1 MKAVW
6 GDKMDLKKYAQ
17 KVIQNFIA
25 EHKEE
30 IVNLEKDF
38 IETEKLEDIYNW
50 NGYFEIF
57 IESEDSGFRG
67 DVQNIRYRN
76 KYPEVLKNVIKAAC
90 LEFINNNYETLS
102 LEKIIDI
109 QVILP
114 NGTFINLPKKYWKK
128 QVEEI
133 INNIYLHKV

>member
-30 IVNLEKDF
+30 IVN
-38 IETEKLEDIYNW
+38 
-50 NGYFEIF
+50 
-57 IESEDSGFRG
+57 ESEDSGFRG
-67 DVQNIRYRN
+67 DGQNIRYRN